1 MSNIAERIKTLS
13 LPLLVILF
21 NLNAPQAGK
30 RQTKGFTSAEEGI
43 KKCNKLLEDIAVDD
57 FIDVPDDLEAAQALL
72 AEKVPAKPVK
82 VPRTEEEILA
92 ARREGVR
99 KSWENPDVKAKRA
112 ERHGV
117 RLTKDGAVVGE
128 YKSVREAFL
137 EHNLNLSGHIV
148 FRGKLKAAGNLDG
161 YGFNWTVYAI
171 EKPVPAT
178 KAPKEPKPEA
188 EKKAKKTGGKKAKA
202 DAEAAPEVSAEA
214 PAEGD
219 QQ

>member
-1 MSNIAERIKTLS
+1 MSNTVERIKSLS

-21 NLNAPQAGK
+21 NLNAPQANK
-30 RQTKGFTSAEEGI
+30 RQTKGFTSVEEGV
-43 KKCNKLLEDIAVDD
+43 KKCTKLLEDIAAED

-72 AEKVPAKPVK
+72 AEKTPEKVK
-82 VPRTEEEILA
+82 KIIRTEEEIQA

-117 RLTKDGAVVGE
+117 RLTKDGVVVGE
-128 YKSVREAFL
+128 YKSVREAFSA
-137 EHNLNLSGHIV
+137 HGLNQSGHIV
-148 FRGKLKAAGNLDG
+148 FRGKLKAAGTLDG
-161 YGFNWTVYAI
+161 YGFTWTVFAI
-171 EKPVPAT
+171 EKPVKEP
-178 KAPKEPKPEA
+178 KAPKEPKPEG
-188 EKKAKKTGGKKAKA
+188 EKKAKKTGGKKKA
-202 DAEAAPEVSAEA
+202 DAEQAPAEDA

>member
-1 MSNIAERIKTLS
+1 MSNTVERIKSLS

-21 NLNAPQAGK
+21 NLNAPQANK
-30 RQTKGFTSAEEGI
+30 RQTKGFASVEEGV
-43 KKCNKLLEDIAVDD
+43 KKCTSLLEDIAAED

-72 AEKVPAKPVK
+72 AEKTPQKPVK

-99 KSWENPDVKAKRA
+99 KSWENPEVKAKRA

-117 RLTKDGAVVGE
+117 RLTKEGVTVGE
-128 YKSVREAFL
+128 YKSVREAFIA
-137 EHNLNLSGHIV
+137 HGLNLSGHIV
-148 FRGKLKAAGNLDG
+148 FRGKLKAAGTLEG
-161 YGFNWTVYAI
+161 YGFVWTVFAI
-171 EKPVPAT
+171 EKPVKEP
-178 KAPKEPKPEA
+178 KEPKEPKPEA
-188 EKKAKKTGGKKAKA
+188 EKKAKKTGGKKKA
-202 DAEAAPEVSAEA
+202 EPEQAPAEDA